1 MTLNFAFHMVL
12 HLAVPAIIAWV
23 AYRVQ
28 FKKAFLIML
37 AGITIDID
45 HLLVTPILDPD
56 RCSVGF
62 HVLHSYWMCA
72 VYLLLTIIPKTRLI
86 GLGLLIHIVLDSIE
100 CFRQFY
106 LEDLLKDIQTELL
119 VIL

>member
-1 MTLNFAFHMVL
+1 MSLSFLFHMIL
-12 HLAVPAIIAWV
+12 HVTVPLAIAWF
-23 AYRVQ
+23 AYRDQ

-37 AGITIDID
+37 AGIAIDVD

-62 HVLHSYWMCA
+62 HLLHSYWMCA
-72 VYLLLTIIPKTRLI
+72 VYLVLAVYRKTRLV
-86 GLGLLIHIVLDSIE
+86 GLGLVIHIVLDAAE

-106 LEDLLKDIQTELL
+106 LEDLLNSL
-119 VIL
+119 